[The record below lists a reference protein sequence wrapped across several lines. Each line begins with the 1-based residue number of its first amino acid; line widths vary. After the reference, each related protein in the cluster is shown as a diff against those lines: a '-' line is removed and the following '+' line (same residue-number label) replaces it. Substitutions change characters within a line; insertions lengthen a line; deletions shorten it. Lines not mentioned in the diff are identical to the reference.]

1 MHPSDN
7 SLHVY
12 VSPQDAREVIE
23 KGWAQR
29 FPVTW
34 LAPPSWVMLYAPRDE
49 KEVEIVREIVR
60 AGVCFA
66 VGKEL
71 KE

>member
-1 MHPSDN
+1 
-7 SLHVY
+7 
-12 VSPQDAREVIE
+12 
-23 KGWAQR
+23 
-29 FPVTW
+29 
-34 LAPPSWVMLYAPRDE
+34 MLYAPRNE
-49 KEVEIVREIVR
+49 AEVEIVREIVR